1 MLKNLFQNGIPKM
14 VKKMNNVSKKISLK
28 KRRGVSQVI
37 GSLVILG
44 IVSSVGSVI
53 LFNGM
58 DSISAFTYD
67 LSFHE
72 KSKNQLHREDLI
84 FEHVRF
90 EPNTDNISINLANIG
105 TVESTVSTITIL
117 KIDNQ
122 EIIANW
128 VDVNQ
133 SIQIKDNQKIVL
145 DDIDDSEILLNPISS
160 VWNDAQYMDSEY
172 KISLTTTRGNFF
184 TTVASPFNT

>member
-1 MLKNLFQNGIPKM
+1 MRNDSSKSLLKN
-14 VKKMNNVSKKISLK
+14 
-28 KRRGVSQVI
+28 RRAVSQI
-37 GSLVILG
+37 MGSIVLLG
-44 IVSSVGSVI
+44 IVTSVGSVI

-58 DSISAFTYD
+58 ESISAFTYD

-72 KSKNQLHREDLI
+72 KSKNQIHLEDLI
-84 FEHVRF
+84 FENVRF
-90 EPNTDNISINLANIG
+90 VPGSDNLEIDLLNIG
-105 TVESTVSTITIL
+105 TVESTISTVTIL

-133 SIQIKDNQKIVL
+133 SIQIKDNLQIVL
-145 DDIDDSEILLNPISS
+145 DNLALGTT
-160 VWNDAQYMDSEY
+160 WNDVNYLDKEY

-184 TTVASPFNT
+184 TTIASPFNT

>member
-1 MLKNLFQNGIPKM
+1 
-14 VKKMNNVSKKISLK
+14 VRNVLSKFPVK
-28 KRRGVSQVI
+28 KRRAVSQVM
-37 GSLVILG
+37 GSIVILG

-58 DSISAFTYD
+58 NSISAFTYD

-72 KSKNQLHREDLI
+72 KSKNEIHREDII

-90 EPNTDNISINLANIG
+90 EPDTDNIAISLANIG
-105 TVESTVSTITIL
+105 TVESTISTITVV
-117 KIDNQ
+117 KINTQ
-122 EIIANW
+122 EIVANW

-133 SIQIKDNQKIVL
+133 SIQVKDFQKITL
-145 DDIDDSEILLNPISS
+145 DDVNDSEIILTPIDST
-160 VWNDAQYMDSEY
+160 WNNSTYFDYEY

-184 TTVASPFNT
+184 STVASPFNT

>member
-1 MLKNLFQNGIPKM
+1 VKNVLSILP
-14 VKKMNNVSKKISLK
+14 VKN
-28 KRRGVSQVI
+28 RRAVSQVM
-37 GSLVILG
+37 GSIVILG

-58 DSISAFTYD
+58 NSISAFTYD

-72 KSKNQLHREDLI
+72 KSKNQIHREDII

-90 EPNTDNISINLANIG
+90 EPNTDNISIDLANIG
-105 TVESTVSTITIL
+105 TVDSTITNITIL
-117 KIDNQ
+117 KIDTQ

-128 VDVNQ
+128 VDVND
-133 SIQIKDNQKIVL
+133 SVEIKNNQKITL
-145 DDIDDSEILLNPISS
+145 DGIDDSEIILTTGTQT
-160 VWNDAQYMDSEY
+160 WNDPYYVNSEY
-172 KISLTTTRGNFF
+172 KISLTTSKGNFI

>member
-1 MLKNLFQNGIPKM
+1 MSHVLQKLPVKNRRA
-14 VKKMNNVSKKISLK
+14 IS
-28 KRRGVSQVI
+28 QII
-37 GSLVILG
+37 GSIVILG

-58 DSISAFTYD
+58 NSISAFTYD

-72 KSKNQLHREDLI
+72 KSKNQIHREDII

-90 EPNTDNISINLANIG
+90 EPNTDNITIDLANIG
-105 TVESTVSTITIL
+105 TVESVITNVTIL
-117 KIDNQ
+117 KIDTQ

-128 VDVNQ
+128 VDVNET
-133 SIQIKDNQKIVL
+133 IPIKENQKIIL
-145 DDIDDSEILLNPISS
+145 DTIDDSEVILSTGTQT
-160 VWNDAQYMDSEY
+160 WNDPYYVNSEY
-172 KISLTTTRGNFF
+172 KISLTTARGNFI

>member
-1 MLKNLFQNGIPKM
+1 M
-14 VKKMNNVSKKISLK
+14 VKKVNNVLKKHTFK

-58 DSISAFTYD
+58 DNISAFTYD

-72 KSKNQLHREDLI
+72 KSKNKLHREDLI

-145 DDIDDSEILLNPISS
+145 DDIDDSEIILNPVES
-160 VWNDAQYMDSEY
+160 VWNDVSYLNSEY

>member
-1 MLKNLFQNGIPKM
+1 MKNVPAFSFKN
-14 VKKMNNVSKKISLK
+14 
-28 KRRGVSQVI
+28 RRAVSQVI
-37 GSLVILG
+37 GSVAILG

-72 KSKNQLHREDLI
+72 PTKNQIHREDVV

-90 EPNTDNISINLANIG
+90 EPNTDDIIIDLVNIG
-105 TVESTVSTITIL
+105 TVESTISTVTIV

-128 VDVNQ
+128 IDVDKV
-133 SIQIKDNQKIVL
+133 IQVKDNQQIVL
-145 DDIDDSEILLNPISS
+145 DNLALGTT
-160 VWNDAQYMDSEY
+160 WNDVNYIDKEY
-172 KISLTTTRGNFF
+172 KISLTTVRGNFF
-184 TTVASPFNT
+184 TTIASPFNT

>member
-1 MLKNLFQNGIPKM
+1 MR
-14 VKKMNNVSKKISLK
+14 NVSHFSPKN
-28 KRRGVSQVI
+28 RRAVSQII
-37 GSLVILG
+37 GSVAILG
-44 IVSSVGSVI
+44 IVASVGSVI

-72 KSKNQLHREDLI
+72 PSKNQIHREDLV

-90 EPNTDNISINLANIG
+90 EPNTDDISIDLVNIG
-105 TVESTVSTITIL
+105 TIDSTIATVTIL
-117 KIDNQ
+117 KIDDQ

-133 SIQIKDNQKIVL
+133 SIQIRENQQIVL
-145 DDIDDSEILLNPISS
+145 DNLALGTT
-160 VWNDAQYMDSEY
+160 WNDINYLDKEY

>member
-1 MLKNLFQNGIPKM
+1 MKNVSSKLLLKN
-14 VKKMNNVSKKISLK
+14 
-28 KRRGVSQVI
+28 RRAVSQI
-37 GSLVILG
+37 MGSIVILG
-44 IVSSVGSVI
+44 VVTSVGSVI

-58 DSISAFTYD
+58 ESISAFTYD

-72 KSKNQLHREDLI
+72 KSKNQLHREDII
-84 FEHVRF
+84 FEYVRF
-90 EPNTDNISINLANIG
+90 VPGSDNLEIDLLNIG
-105 TVESTVSTITIL
+105 TVESTISSITI
-117 KIDNQ
+117 IQINTQ

-133 SIQIKDNQKIVL
+133 LIQIKDNQKIIL
-145 DDIDDSEILLNPISS
+145 DDVDDTEIVLSGI
-160 VWNDAQYMDSEY
+160 VTDTWNDDKYITSKY

>member
-1 MLKNLFQNGIPKM
+1 VRNVSSKLPLKN
-14 VKKMNNVSKKISLK
+14 
-28 KRRGVSQVI
+28 RRAVSQI
-37 GSLVILG
+37 MGSIVILG
-44 IVSSVGSVI
+44 IVTSVGSVI

-58 DSISAFTYD
+58 ENISAFTYE

-72 KSKNQLHREDLI
+72 KSKNQLHREDII
-84 FEHVRF
+84 FEYVRF
-90 EPNTDNISINLANIG
+90 VPNTDNITIDLLNIG
-105 TVESTVSTITIL
+105 TVESNISTITIL

-128 VDVNQ
+128 VNVNQ
-133 SIQIKDNQKIVL
+133 SIQIKDNQRITL
-145 DDIDDSEILLNPISS
+145 DVVDDSEIILTGTGI
-160 VWNDAQYMDSEY
+160 WNDATYLNSEY

>member
-1 MLKNLFQNGIPKM
+1 MSNAHSKFSLKN
-14 VKKMNNVSKKISLK
+14 
-28 KRRGVSQVI
+28 RRAVSQI
-37 GSLVILG
+37 MGSMIMLG
-44 IVSSVGSVI
+44 VVASVGSVI

-72 KSKNQLHREDLI
+72 KSKNQIHREDII
-84 FEHVRF
+84 FEYVRF
-90 EPNTDNISINLANIG
+90 VPGSDNLEIDLLNIG
-105 TVESTVSTITIL
+105 TVESTISSITIIQ
-117 KIDNQ
+117 IDTQ
-122 EIIANW
+122 EIIVNW

-133 SIQIKDNQKIVL
+133 LILIKDNQKIIL
-145 DDIDDSEILLNPISS
+145 DDVDDTEIVLSGI
-160 VWNDAQYMDSEY
+160 VTDTWNDENYLTSKY

>member
-1 MLKNLFQNGIPKM
+1 VRNVSSKLPLKN
-14 VKKMNNVSKKISLK
+14 
-28 KRRGVSQVI
+28 RRAVSQI
-37 GSLVILG
+37 MGSLVILG
-44 IVSSVGSVI
+44 VVTSVGSVI

-72 KSKNQLHREDLI
+72 KSKNLMHREDII

-90 EPNTDNISINLANIG
+90 VPNTDNIAIDLANIG
-105 TVESTVSTITIL
+105 TIDSTISTITIL

-133 SIQIKDNQKIVL
+133 SIQIKDNQKITL
-145 DDIDDSEILLNPISS
+145 DDVDDSEILLTPLTAI
-160 VWNDAQYMDSEY
+160 WNDANYLNSEY

>member
-1 MLKNLFQNGIPKM
+1 
-14 VKKMNNVSKKISLK
+14 VSKLCCFSPKN
-28 KRRGVSQVI
+28 RRAVSQI
-37 GSLVILG
+37 MGSVAILG
-44 IVSSVGSVI
+44 IVASVGSVI
-53 LFNGM
+53 FFNGM

-72 KSKNQLHREDLI
+72 ASKNQIHREDII

-90 EPNTDNISINLANIG
+90 EPNTDDIIIDLANIG
-105 TVESTVSTITIL
+105 TVESTIASATIV
-117 KIDNQ
+117 KIDDQ

-133 SIQIKDNQKIVL
+133 SIQIKDTGQIVL
-145 DDIDDSEILLNPISS
+145 DNLALGTT
-160 VWNDAQYMDSEY
+160 WNDVNYLDKEY

-184 TTVASPFNT
+184 TTIASPFNT

>member
-1 MLKNLFQNGIPKM
+1 MKNVSSKLLLKN
-14 VKKMNNVSKKISLK
+14 
-28 KRRGVSQVI
+28 RRAVSQI
-37 GSLVILG
+37 MGSIIILG
-44 IVSSVGSVI
+44 VVTSVGSVI

-72 KSKNQLHREDLI
+72 KSKNQIHREDII

-90 EPNTDNISINLANIG
+90 EPNDDKIEIDLLNIG
-105 TVESTVSTITIL
+105 TVESTISSITI
-117 KIDNQ
+117 IQINTQ

-133 SIQIKDNQKIVL
+133 LIQIKDNQKIIL
-145 DDIDDSEILLNPISS
+145 DDVDDTEIVLSGI
-160 VWNDAQYMDSEY
+160 VTDTWNDDNYLTSKY

>member
-1 MLKNLFQNGIPKM
+1 MKNVSSKLLLKN
-14 VKKMNNVSKKISLK
+14 
-28 KRRGVSQVI
+28 RRAVSQI
-37 GSLVILG
+37 MGSIVILG
-44 IVSSVGSVI
+44 VVTSVGSVI

-58 DSISAFTYD
+58 ESISAFTYD

-72 KSKNQLHREDLI
+72 KSKNQLHREDII
-84 FEHVRF
+84 FEYVRF
-90 EPNTDNISINLANIG
+90 VPDSDNLEIDLLNIG
-105 TVESTVSTITIL
+105 TVESTISSITITQI
-117 KIDNQ
+117 NTQ

-133 SIQIKDNQKIVL
+133 LIQIKDNQKIIL
-145 DDIDDSEILLNPISS
+145 DDVDDTEIILSGI
-160 VWNDAQYMDSEY
+160 VTDTWNDDNYLTSKY

>member
-1 MLKNLFQNGIPKM
+1 VRNVSSKLPLKN
-14 VKKMNNVSKKISLK
+14 
-28 KRRGVSQVI
+28 RRAVSQI
-37 GSLVILG
+37 MGSLVILG
-44 IVSSVGSVI
+44 VVTSVGSVI

-58 DSISAFTYD
+58 DSISAFTYE

-72 KSKNQLHREDLI
+72 KSKNLMHREDII

-90 EPNTDNISINLANIG
+90 VPNTDNIEIDLANIG
-105 TVESTVSTITIL
+105 TIDSTISTITIL

-133 SIQIKDNQKIVL
+133 SIQIKDNQKITL
-145 DDIDDSEILLNPISS
+145 DDVDDSEILLTPLTAI
-160 VWNDAQYMDSEY
+160 WNDANYLNSEY

>member
-1 MLKNLFQNGIPKM
+1 M
-14 VKKMNNVSKKISLK
+14 
-28 KRRGVSQVI
+28 

-44 IVSSVGSVI
+44 VVSSVGSVI

-72 KSKNQLHREDLI
+72 KSKNQIHREDLV

-90 EPNTDNISINLANIG
+90 EPNTDNMTIDLANIG
-105 TVESTVSTITIL
+105 SIDSTISTITIL

-128 VDVNQ
+128 VEINQ
-133 SIQIKDNQKIVL
+133 SIPIKNSQQISL
-145 DDIDDSEILLNPISS
+145 DTLDDSEIILNPPTSI
-160 VWNDAQYMDSEY
+160 WNDAGYLNSEY

-184 TTVASPFNT
+184 STVASPFNT

>member
-1 MLKNLFQNGIPKM
+1 
-14 VKKMNNVSKKISLK
+14 VSKLCCLSPKN
-28 KRRGVSQVI
+28 RRAVSQVM
-37 GSLVILG
+37 GSVAILG
-44 IVSSVGSVI
+44 VVASVGSVI
-53 LFNGM
+53 FFNGM

-72 KSKNQLHREDLI
+72 ASKNQIHREDVI

-90 EPNTDNISINLANIG
+90 EPNTDDMIIDLANIG
-105 TVESTVSTITIL
+105 TVESTIASATIV
-117 KIDNQ
+117 KIDDQ

-133 SIQIKDNQKIVL
+133 SIQIKDTRQIVL
-145 DDIDDSEILLNPISS
+145 SNLDLGGDT
-160 VWNDAQYMDSEY
+160 WNHVDFLDKEY

-184 TTVASPFNT
+184 TTIASPFNT